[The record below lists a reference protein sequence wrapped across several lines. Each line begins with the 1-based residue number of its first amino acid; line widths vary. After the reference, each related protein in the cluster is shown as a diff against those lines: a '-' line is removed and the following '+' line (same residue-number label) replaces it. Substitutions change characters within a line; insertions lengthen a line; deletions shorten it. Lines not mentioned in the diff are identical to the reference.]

1 MKRLA
6 LLVCISLIISCQGNK
21 SNTAQQNQKDTIP
34 LQEVIKSDD
43 YQEGNLSIWNN
54 IDRIN
59 QQLTQIKKDSSSENE
74 LEQLFKQSIQ
84 IALGT
89 ELGDEFEKMRDEA
102 YTSNDFKTIEQQSKR
117 CLPAINVFIMGESNN
132 IGVNVESFIEKSTPN
147 SKVYN
152 FFELAKNGFYF
163 YSERCSPGTADF
175 PIWFERTES
184 SFQGEIN
191 IEKAKEYLAKWKS
204 IHQELEG
211 FYKSVAESTI
221 NCLERYINNY
231 QKN

>member
-1 MKRLA
+1 MKRIA
-6 LLVCISLIISCQGNK
+6 LLVGISLIISCQGNK

-43 YQEGNLSIWNN
+43 YQEGDLSIWDN
-54 IDRIN
+54 IESIK
-59 QQLTQIKKDSSSENE
+59 QQLAKINKESSSASE
-74 LEQLFKQSIQ
+74 LEQLFQQTIQ

-89 ELGDEFEKMRDEA
+89 ELGDEFEKMRNEA
-102 YTSNDFKTIEQQSKR
+102 YTSNDFKTIEQYANS
-117 CLPAINVFIMGESNN
+117 CLPVIKVLILGESNN
-132 IGVNVESFIEKSTPN
+132 LGVNVESFLEKSTPN

-152 FFELAKNGFYF
+152 FFELAKDGFYF
-163 YSERCSPGTADF
+163 NSERCSPGTADF
-175 PIWFERTES
+175 PIWIERTES
-184 SFQGEIN
+184 SSQGELN

-221 NCLERYINNY
+221 TCLEGYI
-231 QKN
+231 K